1 MGKHAGTKRIR
12 ILQPLRLVNNYHVE
26 ISLEEAA
33 DVDIWNFLN
42 RGPKWAPVDGSI
54 AAISAAVGDSEYLFY
69 EAPDHR
75 SVTAVA
81 TGGVFES
88 QYLRRSFL

>member
-33 DVDIWNFLN
+33 NIDIWNFLN
-42 RGPKWAPVDGSI
+42 QGPKWAPVDGSI

-69 EAPDHR
+69 EAHR
-75 SVTAVA
+75 SSERH
-81 TGGVFES
+81 GGCNWWGFRISVPS
-88 QYLRRSFL
+88 ARFL